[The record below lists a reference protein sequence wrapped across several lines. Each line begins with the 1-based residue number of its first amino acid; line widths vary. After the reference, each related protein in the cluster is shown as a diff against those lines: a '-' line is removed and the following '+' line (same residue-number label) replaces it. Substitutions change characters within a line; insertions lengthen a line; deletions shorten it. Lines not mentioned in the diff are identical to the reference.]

1 VFKEY
6 ICFKIKML
14 ALAKPIHVQHTR
26 IILPKNKKP
35 VRRPVRNVK
44 VRSVL
49 PDQDFI
55 NYSLF
60 QLTSW
65 VMPMTI
71 AGRFMKME
79 YKDIAVGLIALG
91 VTKTLLE
98 AGGIIH
104 Y

>member
-1 VFKEY
+1 
-6 ICFKIKML
+6 ML

-26 IILPKNKKP
+26 IIVPKT
-35 VRRPVRNVK
+35 RRPVRNVK

>member
-1 VFKEY
+1 
-6 ICFKIKML
+6 ML
-14 ALAKPIHVQHTR
+14 AFAKSIHVQHTR
-26 IILPKNKKP
+26 VILPMNKKP
-35 VRRPVRNVK
+35 TRRSTRNVK

-65 VMPMTI
+65 LMPMTI
-71 AGRFMKME
+71 VDRFMKME

>member
-1 VFKEY
+1 
-6 ICFKIKML
+6 ML
-14 ALAKPIHVQHTR
+14 ALAKPLSIQYPRVKLQT
-26 IILPKNKKP
+26 NKKIT
-35 VRRPVRNVK
+35 RRPVRNVR
-44 VRSVL
+44 VQAVL
-49 PDQDFI
+49 PDPDLT
-55 NYSLF
+55 NYTLF

-79 YKDIAVGLIALG
+79 YKDIAVGLVVLG

>member
-1 VFKEY
+1 
-6 ICFKIKML
+6 ML

-71 AGRFMKME
+71 AGRLLKMD
-79 YKDIAVGLIALG
+79 YKEIGVCLVALG
-91 VTKTLLE
+91 VAKTLLE
-98 AGGIIH
+98 TQ

>member
-1 VFKEY
+1 
-6 ICFKIKML
+6 ML

-71 AGRFMKME
+71 AGRLLKMN
-79 YKDIAVGLIALG
+79 YKEIGVGLVALG
-91 VTKTLLE
+91 VAKTLLE
-98 AGGIIH
+98 TQ

>member
-1 VFKEY
+1 
-6 ICFKIKML
+6 ML
-14 ALAKPIHVQHTR
+14 ALVKPNIQF
-26 IILPKNKKP
+26 PKTKMVVKKKKK
-35 VRRPVRNVK
+35 NT
-44 VRSVL
+44 RSVRVHAAL
-49 PDQDFI
+49 PDPDLV

-71 AGRFMKME
+71 AGRLLKME
-79 YKDIAVGLIALG
+79 YNEIGVGLIAIG

>member
-1 VFKEY
+1 
-6 ICFKIKML
+6 ML

-26 IILPKNKKP
+26 FILPKT
-35 VRRPVRNVK
+35 RRPVRNVK

>member
-1 VFKEY
+1 
-6 ICFKIKML
+6 ML

-26 IILPKNKKP
+26 IIVPKNKKP

-71 AGRFMKME
+71 AGRLLKMD
-79 YKDIAVGLIALG
+79 YKEIGVGLVALG
-91 VTKTLLE
+91 VAKTLLE
-98 AGGIIH
+98 TQ

>member
-1 VFKEY
+1 
-6 ICFKIKML
+6 ML
-14 ALAKPIHVQHTR
+14 TLARPIHVQHKRVT
-26 IILPKNKKP
+26 LPKTNKAI
-35 VRRPVRNVK
+35 RRPVRNVK
-44 VRSVL
+44 VRSA
-49 PDQDFI
+49 QDLS

-71 AGRFMKME
+71 AGRLLKME
-79 YKDIAVGLIALG
+79 YKEIGVGLVAIG

>member
-1 VFKEY
+1 
-6 ICFKIKML
+6 ML

-71 AGRFMKME
+71 AGRLLKMD
-79 YKDIAVGLIALG
+79 YKEIGVGLVALG
-91 VTKTLLE
+91 VAKTLLE
-98 AGGIIH
+98 TQ

>member
-1 VFKEY
+1 
-6 ICFKIKML
+6 ML
-14 ALAKPIHVQHTR
+14 ALAKPLSIQYPRVKLQT
-26 IILPKNKKP
+26 NKKIT
-35 VRRPVRNVK
+35 RRPVRNVR
-44 VRSVL
+44 VQAAL
-49 PDQDFI
+49 PDPDLTD
-55 NYSLF
+55 YTLF

-79 YKDIAVGLIALG
+79 YKDIAVGLIVLG

>member
-1 VFKEY
+1 
-6 ICFKIKML
+6 ML
-14 ALAKPIHVQHTR
+14 ALAKPIHTQHTR
-26 IILPKNKKP
+26 VILPKT
-35 VRRPVRNVK
+35 RRPVRNVK

-91 VTKTLLE
+91 ITKTLLE

>member
-1 VFKEY
+1 
-6 ICFKIKML
+6 ML
-14 ALAKPIHVQHTR
+14 ALAKPIHIQKTP
-26 IILPKNKKP
+26 IKLQTKKKQL
-35 VRRPVRNVK
+35 RRPVRNVK

-79 YKDIAVGLIALG
+79 FKDIGVGLVALG